1 MTQDITEINELRH
14 MREQAVAGGG
24 EVRVDAQHAKGKL
37 TARERLAVLLDE
49 GSFQE
54 MGALATHN
62 VSDFGMAD
70 KKFPGDGVV
79 TGFGKIRGRKVAVY
93 AQDFTVLGGSF
104 SEVQSHKICR
114 IMDLALESGIP
125 IIGLIDSGGAR
136 IQEGVRSL
144 AAYGEL
150 FTRNVLASGVVP
162 QISVILGPSAG
173 GAVYSP
179 ALTDFVIMVRHISYM
194 FITGPDVIRTVTG
207 EEVSFRDLGGTV
219 VHNARSGVAH
229 LLADSE
235 QQAFLQVKQLMTYL
249 PPNNAEDPRRVEP
262 YDDPRRMDEQLNH
275 VVPEDDTLPYNMKEV
290 VERIVDR
297 DSFMEIQPF
306 YARNAIV
313 GFGRLDG
320 FVVGIVANQ
329 PSYLA
334 GVLDIN
340 SSDKIA
346 RFVRICDAY
355 NIPVVTLV
363 DCPGYLPGVDQEHHG
378 IIRHGAKVIYAYCEA
393 TVPKISIVTR
403 KAIGGAYIAMS
414 SKQMRSDLA
423 FAWPTAEIAVM
434 GPEGAV
440 NVLYRRELAAAGDQ
454 EQARGKLMAEY
465 RRKFHNPYV
474 AADMGQIDEVIEPR
488 ETRPRLIAALDILRT
503 KVSSNPAK
511 KHGLMPV

>member
-1 MTQDITEINELRH
+1 
-14 MREQAVAGGG
+14 MRALAVAGGG
-24 EVRVDAQHAKGKL
+24 AQRIEAQHAKGKL
-37 TARERLAVLLDE
+37 TARERLAALLDE

-54 MGALATHN
+54 IGALATHN
-62 VSDFGMAD
+62 VSEFGMAD
-70 KKFPGDGVV
+70 KKYPGDGVV
-79 TGFGKIRGRKVAVY
+79 AGFGKIMGRKVAIY

-114 IMDLALESGIP
+114 VMDVALESGIP
-125 IIGLIDSGGAR
+125 VIGLIDSGGAR

-179 ALTDFVIMVRHISYM
+179 ALTDFVIMVRQISYM
-194 FITGPDVIRTVTG
+194 FITGPDVIKTVTG
-207 EEVSFRDLGGTV
+207 EEVSFRELGGTL
-219 VHNARSGVAH
+219 VHNATSGVAH
-229 LLADSE
+229 LVADTE
-235 QQAFLQVKQLMTYL
+235 QQAFLQVKQLLSYL

-262 YDDPRRMDEQLNH
+262 YDDPMRMDEALNQI
-275 VVPEDDTLPYNMKEV
+275 VPEDTTEPYDMRELIEHV
-290 VERIVDR
+290 VDR
-297 DSFMEIQPF
+297 KSFFEVQPY
-306 YARNAIV
+306 YARNALV

-320 FVVGIVANQ
+320 YVVGIVANQ
-329 PSYLA
+329 PAFLA
-334 GVLDIN
+334 GVLDID

-346 RFVRICDAY
+346 RFVRICDAF
-355 NIPVVTLV
+355 NVPLVTLV

-423 FAWPTAEIAVM
+423 FAWPSAEIAVM

-440 NVLYRRELAAAGDQ
+440 NILYRREVEKSADPAATRAQIAAD
-454 EQARGKLMAEY
+454 Y
-465 RRKFHNPYV
+465 RQTFMTPYS
-474 AADMGQIDEVIEPR
+474 AADMGQIDEVIEPK
-488 ETRPRLIAALDILRT
+488 ETRPRLIAALDILRG
-503 KVSSNPAK
+503 KVSTNPAK